1 MSDKNDLRIGAN
13 RTFLNEPF
21 MTSLTSNVSYTVKV
35 STWKKELQ
43 DEGLYSYA
51 KIDFAMSDC
60 DRTIH
65 LDFDIQDK
73 DDMRNSLFK
82 LDAIINTCQAMKED
96 LKKARKVILVGQAR
110 LKEIEAENNKLK

>member
-1 MSDKNDLRIGAN
+1 MSSKNELKIGAG

-21 MTSLTSNVSYTVKV
+21 MTSLTSSISYTIKV
-35 STWKKELQ
+35 DSWNKKLQ
-43 DEGLYSYA
+43 DEGLYNYA
-51 KIDFAMSDC
+51 KIDFAMSNC

-96 LKKARKVILVGQAR
+96 LEKARKVILVGQAR
-110 LKEIEAENNKLK
+110 LKEIEAE